1 MKRWING
8 VKFTTNSEQSN
19 SNKSNYNKSNYNKS
33 NYNKSNSE
41 TSKTLNK
48 LFTNALVVQNSST

>member
-8 VKFTTNSEQSN
+8 VKFTTNFEQSN
-19 SNKSNYNKSNYNKS
+19 SNKSNYNKSNP
-33 NYNKSNSE
+33 E
-41 TSKTLNK
+41 TFKTLNK